1 MVRHFPHYVV
11 LLGIFTVALFGFSVF
26 SWDRAFRIAIV
37 IAISASYVSWGIVH
51 HFLHDDLYPEVV
63 VEYVGI
69 ALLGSVLAI
78 TLLL

>member
-11 LLGIFTVALFGFSVF
+11 LLGIFAAAFFGFSVF

-37 IAISASYVSWGIVH
+37 VAISASYVSWGIVH

-78 TLLL
+78 GLLL